1 MLVPI
6 ILSMVYYILLEDVSI
21 HIFGNESNI
30 KQNITES
37 STMYFN
43 LIYRTYIAK
52 KCLTITVLKHIKLYS
67 SNIYKSEHV
76 NQFTFSPF

>member
-6 ILSMVYYILLEDVSI
+6 ILSIVYYILLEDVSI
-21 HIFGNESNI
+21 HIFRNESNI

-52 KCLTITVLKHIKLYS
+52 KVLNHNCSKAHKIIYIKTYTNQTI
-67 SNIYKSEHV
+67 
-76 NQFTFSPF
+76 